1 MDIEFILNVLDAALI
16 IGIALPSMYIA
27 ARIPQRKLRLL
38 TSLLAGFLAV
48 HGLYHVTA
56 ALGGVAG
63 FEFFG
68 TLADQVVE
76 PLSWILFLSFAVYF
90 ARKT

>member
-1 MDIEFILNVLDAALI
+1 MDFEFVLNVLDAVLI
-16 IGIALPSMYIA
+16 IGIAIPSLYIA
-27 ARIPQRKLRLL
+27 SRIPQKKLRLL
-38 TSLLAGFLAV
+38 TLLLAGFLVV
-48 HGLYHVTA
+48 HGLYHITA

-63 FEFFG
+63 LEYFG

-90 ARKT
+90 ARNS